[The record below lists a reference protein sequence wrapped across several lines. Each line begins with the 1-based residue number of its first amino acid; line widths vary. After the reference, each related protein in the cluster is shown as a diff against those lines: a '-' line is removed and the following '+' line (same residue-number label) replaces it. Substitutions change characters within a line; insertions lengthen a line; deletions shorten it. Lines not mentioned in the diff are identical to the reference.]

1 MDTSFAF
8 DVISVG
14 ISCLLIVAVGY
25 FLSYFKFL
33 KPKDFQRADRF
44 AGKVC
49 FPILQ
54 YRCLAY
60 RKLKEYKFEPLF
72 NAMLMNGSSQILLL
86 IFFIF
91 PKFLINDSLEFY
103 LSTTISAVFV
113 NYVPIGAIVIE
124 QVWGAGLEHIIGICP
139 LSNFLILVPFFLI
152 ESKLWEIK
160 KTKEK
165 LFLESQKKEM
175 TSNIVQQQEEN
186 IEDQSIS
193 SASISNSEVANPRDE
208 TDKLNDK
215 LLENTTQ
222 QQIVSKQST
231 NDKKGDDSMR
241 ITWRDV
247 LTAFLSAIS
256 APIVVGTLIGFFWSL
271 FGIPY
276 PPFLDIIGT
285 FMGDIVLIFGLL
297 GVGHVLQTNGLIAC
311 HWIQLIFLLL
321 VRFFLCPAISW
332 FYAFLFK
339 LKGKVARMSIIFSAL
354 PSSNGAYVIAQTAG
368 VGVKATSSM
377 ILFTLVLIVPVLIL
391 WFYIFDK
398 LGVYMDDDEYF

>member
-1 MDTSFAF
+1 MNTSFSLA
-8 DVISVG
+8 VISVG
-14 ISCLLIVAVGY
+14 VSCLLIVAVGY
-25 FLSYFKFL
+25 FLSYFRIL
-33 KPKDFQRADRF
+33 KPKDFQRADSF

-60 RKLKEYKFEPLF
+60 RKLSEYKFEPLF
-72 NAMLMNGSSQILLL
+72 NAMLMNGSSQIILL
-86 IFFIF
+86 IFFLF
-91 PKFLINDSLEFY
+91 PKKIINDALEFY
-103 LSTTISAVFV
+103 LSTTISSVFV

-124 QVWGAGLEHIIGICP
+124 QVWGKGLEHIIGICP

-152 ESKLWEIK
+152 ESQLWDIK
-160 KTKEK
+160 KKKEK
-165 LFLESQKKEM
+165 LFLESQNQKSE
-175 TSNIVQQQEEN
+175 SNILQQED
-186 IEDQSIS
+186 DQSIS
-193 SASISNSEVANPRDE
+193 SAATTSCPNESNEGELIDH
-208 TDKLNDK
+208 NDQK
-215 LLENTTQ
+215 S
-222 QQIVSKQST
+222 SKVV
-231 NDKKGDDSMR
+231 DDDSMR

-247 LTAFLSAIS
+247 LTAFLSAIR

-276 PPFLDIIGT
+276 PPFLDVIGT
-285 FMGDIVLIFGLL
+285 FCGDIVLIFGLL

-311 HWIQLIFLLL
+311 HWLELIFFLF
-321 VRFFLCPAISW
+321 VRFFLCPSVSW
-332 FYAFLFK
+332 FYAYLFK

-391 WFYIFDK
+391 WFFIFDK
-398 LGVYMDDDEYF
+398 LGIYMDDE

>member
-14 ISCLLIVAVGY
+14 VSCLLIVAVGY

-33 KPKDFQRADRF
+33 KPKDFQRADNF

-60 RKLKEYKFEPLF
+60 RKLSEYKFEPLF
-72 NAMLMNGSSQILLL
+72 NAMLMNGSSQIILL
-86 IFFIF
+86 IFFLF
-91 PKFLINDSLEFY
+91 PKYIINDPLEFY
-103 LSTTISAVFV
+103 LSTTISSVFV

-124 QVWGAGLEHIIGICP
+124 QVWGSGLEHIIGICP

-160 KTKEK
+160 KKKEK
-165 LFLESQKKEM
+165 LFLESQNKKE
-175 TSNIVQQQEEN
+175 TSNITNQN
-186 IEDQSIS
+186 EDDSLS
-193 SASISNSEVANPRDE
+193 SNTATNSGSMLIKDESNGQDDQKV
-208 TDKLNDK
+208 
-215 LLENTTQ
+215 
-222 QQIVSKQST
+222 
-231 NDKKGDDSMR
+231 DDSMR

-247 LTAFLSAIS
+247 LTAFLSAIR

-285 FMGDIVLIFGLL
+285 FCGDIVLIFGLL

-321 VRFFLCPAISW
+321 VRFFICPAISW

-398 LGVYMDDDEYF
+398 LEIYLDDSN